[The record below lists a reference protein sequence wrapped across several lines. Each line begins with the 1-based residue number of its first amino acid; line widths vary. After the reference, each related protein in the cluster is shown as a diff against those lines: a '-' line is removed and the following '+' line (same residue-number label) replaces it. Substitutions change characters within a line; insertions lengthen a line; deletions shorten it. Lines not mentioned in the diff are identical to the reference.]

1 MAIGRR
7 RNGAAACAEESRST
21 SAGFSQRDDHS
32 PHDDKTARRAPS
44 LARQLAGRAVAF
56 LVSVAV
62 VDVVARRITE
72 WNLRAARL
80 RASWQRNPI
89 HLRVLDIF
97 VVSPVASG
105 IGTSHPVPI
114 ELRLVLFLS
123 LPVFDRGFEG
133 PDYPMELWTE
143 MKKLDQSEILRL
155 VSFGFLVHTIVRLEV
170 IFASK
175 HNLFPMLSSI
185 LVNFGL
191 LRLLGLF
198 CHYVV
203 GNREMFVPWWRRQEG
218 VQWPHV
224 AMASEAASAAGCLL
238 CGEVL
243 CNTTVCLALLPNFA
257 LIVLAETADYL
268 HAGPP
273 RKGGRLPH
281 RCAHVRT
288 SCIPRMRRRLQR
300 GEGVL
305 SLLSFCVRTARRSK
319 HGATQTRL
327 SQPTLLPTATLLPT
341 RRRHRPPAQ
350 LPPTEAAAPWPS
362 ARICFRSFSWLSNSF
377 ASAFCSSVR
386 AMQRIAARL

>member
-1 MAIGRR
+1 MLFGE
-7 RNGAAACAEESRST
+7 AARKWL
-21 SAGFSQRDDHS
+21 SAVDAMVQQHVQ
-32 PHDDKTARRAPS
+32 KN
-44 LARQLAGRAVAF
+44 LALLALAFLLNAMIIRLTMTKLLGERFRFVRELVGPAVVF

-62 VDVVARRITE
+62 VDVVARRIPE

-97 VVSPVASG
+97 VVSSVASG

-123 LPVFDRGFEG
+123 LFLFLIVALEG

-175 HNLFPMLSSI
+175 HNMFPWLSSI

-224 AMASEAASAAGCLL
+224 AMASEAASAVGCLL
-238 CGEVL
+238 CAEVL

-268 HAGPP
+268 MPD
-273 RKGGRLPH
+273 LPE
-281 RCAHVRT
+281 R
-288 SCIPRMRRRLQR
+288 
-300 GEGVL
+300 
-305 SLLSFCVRTARRSK
+305 
-319 HGATQTRL
+319 
-327 SQPTLLPTATLLPT
+327 
-341 RRRHRPPAQ
+341 
-350 LPPTEAAAPWPS
+350 AADY
-362 ARICFRSFSWLSNSF
+362 L
-377 ASAFCSSVR
+377 
-386 AMQRIAARL
+386 IAALMLGPHAFL